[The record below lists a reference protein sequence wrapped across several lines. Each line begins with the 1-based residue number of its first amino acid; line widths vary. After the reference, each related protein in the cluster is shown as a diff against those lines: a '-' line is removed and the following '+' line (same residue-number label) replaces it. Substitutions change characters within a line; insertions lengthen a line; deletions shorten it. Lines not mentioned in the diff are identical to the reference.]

1 MVLDLG
7 ADERVK
13 DGEDMAAVFE
23 HARENVAQLG
33 FTLGFAVPL
42 GKNRGGNLDVL
53 AEFFR
58 GMPAQEQAVE
68 KCRFPLRILQ
78 IHSDFGRQVGSHRRH
93 RKNAVYRKTFPRQV
107 ELGFLCFRLVNSP
120 AWAGHDPGRLT
131 SSNRHRMLKGM
142 GKLPKSLASRTVGRF
157 LRFGMLRG
165 LRSVEIDP
173 DEFRQHLADKHNL
186 WIPHFGRMRDVPIEQ
201 LDAIAE
207 RLIHNAQRVA
217 LAQGAGFGLGGMITI
232 LPDASLLTIIALRL
246 IQRLCLLYGFEER
259 ESERRIQ
266 MWLAAAGAAGIDLG
280 KDLAEKQIAE
290 RLAPRIAGR
299 LAVRIGEESAEKWVG
314 RMVPLASSAIGGAM
328 NYTFIRTWGR
338 RVQRH
343 LREKHLT
350 ERATAAQTVQ
360 SSNTISIV
368 RP

>member
-1 MVLDLG
+1 
-7 ADERVK
+7 
-13 DGEDMAAVFE
+13 
-23 HARENVAQLG
+23 
-33 FTLGFAVPL
+33 
-42 GKNRGGNLDVL
+42 
-53 AEFFR
+53 
-58 GMPAQEQAVE
+58 
-68 KCRFPLRILQ
+68 
-78 IHSDFGRQVGSHRRH
+78 
-93 RKNAVYRKTFPRQV
+93 
-107 ELGFLCFRLVNSP
+107 
-120 AWAGHDPGRLT
+120 
-131 SSNRHRMLKGM
+131 MLKAM
-142 GKLPKSLASRTVGRF
+142 GKLPKSLAHRTVGRF

-173 DEFRQHLADKHNL
+173 EEFRQHLADKHKL

-201 LDAIAE
+201 LDAIADT
-207 RLIHNAQRVA
+207 LIHHAQRVA
-217 LAQGAGFGLGGMITI
+217 MAQGAGFGLGGMLMI

-314 RMVPLASSAIGGAM
+314 RLVPLASSAIGGVL

-338 RVQRH
+338 RVKGH
-343 LREKHLT
+343 LREKHLA
-350 ERATAAQTVQ
+350 ERAAAAAP
-360 SSNTISIV
+360 SAKTISIV
-368 RP
+368 RS

>member
-1 MVLDLG
+1 MD
-7 ADERVK
+7 
-13 DGEDMAAVFE
+13 
-23 HARENVAQLG
+23 
-33 FTLGFAVPL
+33 
-42 GKNRGGNLDVL
+42 
-53 AEFFR
+53 
-58 GMPAQEQAVE
+58 
-68 KCRFPLRILQ
+68 
-78 IHSDFGRQVGSHRRH
+78 
-93 RKNAVYRKTFPRQV
+93 
-107 ELGFLCFRLVNSP
+107 
-120 AWAGHDPGRLT
+120 
-131 SSNRHRMLKGM
+131 M

-173 DEFRQHLADKHNL
+173 DEFRQYLADKHNL
-186 WIPHFGRMRDVPIEQ
+186 WIPHFGRMRDVPIEE

-259 ESERRIQ
+259 ESERRMQ

-314 RMVPLASSAIGGAM
+314 RMVPLASSAIGGAL

-338 RVQRH
+338 RVHRH

-350 ERATAAQTVQ
+350 ERAAAAQTVRTP
-360 SSNTISIV
+360 NTISIV

>member
-1 MVLDLG
+1 
-7 ADERVK
+7 
-13 DGEDMAAVFE
+13 
-23 HARENVAQLG
+23 
-33 FTLGFAVPL
+33 
-42 GKNRGGNLDVL
+42 
-53 AEFFR
+53 
-58 GMPAQEQAVE
+58 
-68 KCRFPLRILQ
+68 
-78 IHSDFGRQVGSHRRH
+78 
-93 RKNAVYRKTFPRQV
+93 
-107 ELGFLCFRLVNSP
+107 
-120 AWAGHDPGRLT
+120 
-131 SSNRHRMLKGM
+131 M
-142 GKLPKSLASRTVGRF
+142 GKLPKSLAGRTVGRF
-157 LRFGMLRG
+157 LRFGVLRG

-173 DEFRQHLADKHNL
+173 EEFRQYLADKHHL

-207 RLIHNAQRVA
+207 RLIHNAQRIA

-314 RMVPLASSAIGGAM
+314 RLVPLASSAIGGAL

-343 LREKHLT
+343 LREKHLA
-350 ERATAAQTVQ
+350 ERAAAREQAQ
-360 SSNTISIV
+360 FAKTISI
-368 RP
+368 R

>member
-1 MVLDLG
+1 
-7 ADERVK
+7 
-13 DGEDMAAVFE
+13 
-23 HARENVAQLG
+23 
-33 FTLGFAVPL
+33 
-42 GKNRGGNLDVL
+42 
-53 AEFFR
+53 
-58 GMPAQEQAVE
+58 
-68 KCRFPLRILQ
+68 
-78 IHSDFGRQVGSHRRH
+78 
-93 RKNAVYRKTFPRQV
+93 
-107 ELGFLCFRLVNSP
+107 
-120 AWAGHDPGRLT
+120 
-131 SSNRHRMLKGM
+131 M
-142 GKLPKSLASRTVGRF
+142 GKLPKSLARRTVGRF

-173 DEFRQHLADKHNL
+173 EEFRQCLADKHHL

-207 RLIHNAQRVA
+207 RLIHNAQRIA

-314 RMVPLASSAIGGAM
+314 RMVPLASSAIGGAL

-338 RVQRH
+338 RVHRH
-343 LREKHLT
+343 LREKHLA
-350 ERATAAQTVQ
+350 ERAAAAESAQFAK
-360 SSNTISIV
+360 TISI
-368 RP
+368 R